1 MKYYL
6 NDQITNLFQISYPR
20 IISDPFCGMNTISFA
35 MHYIIQFIV
44 KKGFLRRFNY
54 IRIEKDIKQ

>member
-20 IISDPFCGMNTISFA
+20 IISDPLCGMNIIIFA
-35 MHYIIQFIV
+35 MHYIIKFIV
-44 KKGFLRRFNY
+44 KIVFYVDLITY
-54 IRIEKDIKQ
+54 V